1 MTQKCITCDKEKPKN
16 EFSLEH
22 LFPQALGGALCSD
35 IFKTRNVCK
44 HCNSIMGLF
53 VDAPL
58 IKSFTSQNDMAESA
72 LYYIDPKKPRP
83 LPMRYMGVYEELISD
98 PKMTCDV
105 WSGPH
110 GGIVYHRRKK
120 ADPKYDAIAGG
131 NPIDNKKFGGEVYIY
146 GQHADPYWNSVF
158 LQSIAKSFK
167 YAKRISINFDLD
179 NLEEYFDTPTN
190 EESTFISLINKSE
203 GAIKLRLLFQ
213 EGFDQRF
220 LCKLALGLGVNTL
233 GSAFLESNDATN
245 LRNALWAKSLKERI
259 NCGVSFSS
267 SFSNRDPEEAEIL
280 AWLGVHTI
288 ILNPAEGKL
297 DLIIY
302 LFGKSRMI
310 ITISND
316 ESLWGNKI
324 SQPEVYILCPS
335 LNNFT
340 GPISIEDLIAHR
352 LGSHQI
358 KQLTE
363 IDNKRFNPETLPKI
377 TEMQ

>member
-1 MTQKCITCDKEKPKN
+1 MTQKCITCNQEKPKD

-44 HCNSIMGLF
+44 RCNSIMGLF

-72 LYYIDPKKPRP
+72 LYYIDLKKPRP

-105 WSGPH
+105 WFGPH

-146 GQHADPYWNSVF
+146 GQHADPYWNSVL
-158 LQSIAKSFK
+158 LQSVAKCFK
-167 YAKRISINFDLD
+167 SSKRISGNFDLD
-179 NLEEYFDTPTN
+179 NQSEYFDTPTN
-190 EESTFISLINKSE
+190 EESTFLSLINELE

-233 GSAFLESNDATN
+233 GSAFLESNDAAN

-267 SFSNRDPEEAEIL
+267 SFNNRDPEEAKML
-280 AWLGVHTI
+280 AWPGVHTI
-288 ILNPAEGKL
+288 ILYPIEGKL
-297 DLIIY
+297 NAIVY

-316 ESLWGNKI
+316 ESLWGKKI
-324 SQPEVYILCPS
+324 NQAEVYILCPS
-335 LNNFT
+335 LGNFT
-340 GPISIEDLIAHR
+340 GPINVENLIAHR
-352 LGSHQI
+352 SGI
-358 KQLTE
+358 CKINQLAE
-363 IDNKRFNPETLPKI
+363 IDDKQFNPNTLPKI
-377 TEMQ
+377 TEM

>member
-1 MTQKCITCDKEKPKN
+1 MTQKCITCNKEKPKD

-44 HCNSIMGLF
+44 RCNSIMGLF

-58 IKSFTSQNDMAESA
+58 IKSFTNQNDMAESA
-72 LYYIDPKKPRP
+72 LHYIDPKKPKP

-105 WSGPH
+105 WFGAH

-146 GQHADPYWNSVF
+146 GQHADPYWNSVL
-158 LQSIAKSFK
+158 LQSVAKCFK
-167 YAKRISINFDLD
+167 SSKRISGNFDLD
-179 NLEEYFDTPTN
+179 NQSEYFDTPTN
-190 EESTFISLINKSE
+190 EESTFLSLINELK
-203 GAIKLRLLFQ
+203 GALSCKFVFQ
-213 EGFDQRF
+213 QGFEQRF
-220 LCKLALGLGVNTL
+220 LCKLALGLGSKKL
-233 GSAFLESNDATN
+233 GSEFLESNDATN
-245 LRNALWAKSLKERI
+245 LRNALWAKSLDERT
-259 NCGVSFSS
+259 NCGISFSDY
-267 SFSNRDPEEAEIL
+267 FCNRDPEEAEIL
-280 AWLGVHTI
+280 AWPGVHTI
-288 ILNPAEGKL
+288 ILYPAEGKL
-297 DLIIY
+297 ELIIY

-324 SQPEVYILCPS
+324 NQAEVFILCPS

-340 GPISIEDLIAHR
+340 GPISIVDLIAHR
-352 LGSHQI
+352 SGSRTI
-358 KQLTE
+358 NQLTE